1 MDYIP
6 TKMNLLDE
14 GSSIK
19 KKYKDIIKNEKR

>member
-6 TKMNLLDE
+6 TKINLLDE

-19 KKYKDIIKNEKR
+19 KKYEAITKNEKR